1 MRAENVSFR
10 ARLAQLD
17 SDLLAA
23 TVGQEAE
30 IAAWLQARESAIAGL
45 LADGPTLDELAEVQE
60 RTARLREKMLHWR
73 RAAIMDLSL
82 IEQHMQ
88 FLRQQVAPP
97 DVPATRL
104 NLSA

>member
-1 MRAENVSFR
+1 VPFR

-17 SDLLAA
+17 NQLLDANI
-23 TVGQEAE
+23 GQEAE
-30 IAAWLQARESAIAGL
+30 IAGWLQEREAAIAGL
-45 LADGPTLDELAEVQE
+45 LAAGPSLEDLDEVRQ
-60 RTARLREKMLHWR
+60 RTARLREKLLHWR

>member
-1 MRAENVSFR
+1 MAEDVPLR

-17 SDLLAA
+17 ASLLAA
-23 TVGQEAE
+23 NVGQEAE
-30 IAAWLQARESAIAGL
+30 IAVWLREREAAIAAL
-45 LADGPTLDELAEVQE
+45 LAAGPSLQDLDDVRQ
-60 RTARLREKMLHWR
+60 RTARLREKLLHWR

-97 DVPATRL
+97 DVPAARL
-104 NLSA
+104 DLSA